1 MGAHNESRTGRKAST
16 LIERLQSAVRKYGD
30 LEVEIETDHEIVS
43 ARRVR
48 HEETDAPRGNTVI
61 IQGS

>member
-1 MGAHNESRTGRKAST
+1 MKAST